1 MNKIEKLKCYLSIIF
16 FAFFGGISR
25 YYLGKCWHSNGTL
38 IANLT
43 GCFLLSLLTYYIIEK
58 EFLSNW
64 INIGLGTGFIGAYT
78 TFSSFT
84 MDFVKLINTQQI
96 IHAILYLS
104 ISIIGGF
111 ICVVLGYLLAVKLGK
126 KATK

>member
-1 MNKIEKLKCYLSIIF
+1 MLAY
-16 FAFFGGISR
+16 
-25 YYLGKCWHSNGTL
+25 SNGTL

-64 INIGLGTGFIGAYT
+64 INVGLGTGFIGAYT

-84 MDFVKLINTQQI
+84 MDFVN
-96 IHAILYLS
+96 
-104 ISIIGGF
+104 
-111 ICVVLGYLLAVKLGK
+111 
-126 KATK
+126 